1 MLRDTGF
8 IDLLREPGGYLS
20 DFVEVENKTM
30 AIFPDEL
37 PSFPETAGNIE
48 LGVSAVNA
56 AGNESAITIARVYLD
71 FTVPEAPRIL
81 MVED

>member
-8 IDLLREPGGYLS
+8 IALRRGSGGYVS
-20 DFVEVENKTM
+20 NFVEVENKT
-30 AIFPDEL
+30 
-37 PSFPETAGNIE
+37 TGNIE
-48 LGVSAVNA
+48 LGVSAINA
-56 AGNESAITIARVYLD
+56 AGNESAITIARVYFD